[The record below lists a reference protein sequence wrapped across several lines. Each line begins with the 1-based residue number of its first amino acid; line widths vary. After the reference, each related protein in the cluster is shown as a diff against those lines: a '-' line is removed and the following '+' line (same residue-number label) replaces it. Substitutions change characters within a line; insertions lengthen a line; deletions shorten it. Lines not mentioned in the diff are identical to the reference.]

1 MQEARSSAV
10 QGLQLA
16 HSQSAKWSTFSIEGT
31 SASLH
36 PYSIILLLEKGWF
49 LLHSYASA
57 RSVPMYFSHRQVVLI
72 GKPRCIHLEN

>member
-36 PYSIILLLEKGWF
+36 PYSITLLLEKGF